1 MIDKNIHRISVR
13 IPLHQVNT
21 LERTLIE
28 TGQTYSEQI
37 RQLIESQNRNLQLT
51 KQLRDMF

>member
-21 LERTLIE
+21 LERILIE

-37 RQLIESQNRNLQLT
+37 RQLIESQNRNLELT
-51 KQLRDMF
+51 KQLKDMF

>member
-1 MIDKNIHRISVR
+1 MIDKKLHRISVR
-13 IPLHQVNT
+13 IPLHQVNV

>member
-37 RQLIESQNRNLQLT
+37 RKLIESQNRNLELT

>member
-1 MIDKNIHRISVR
+1 MIEKNIHRISVR
-13 IPLHQVNT
+13 IPLHQVNA

>member
-37 RQLIESQNRNLQLT
+37 RQLIESQNRNLELT
-51 KQLRDMF
+51 KQLKDMF